1 MDGVRDALALPVR
14 AEWARNF
21 KERRGPLQLCVPLGG
36 CLWSL
41 VYVVGCNHCQDN
53 TGLHPSFC

>member
-1 MDGVRDALALPVR
+1 MGGVRDALALPVR

-21 KERRGPLQLCVPLGG
+21 KERGGPPQLCVP
-36 CLWSL
+36 WSL
-41 VYVVGCNHCQDN
+41 VYVVGCNNCQDN